1 MSQITLKISSL
12 GLQSNRKPSIF
23 KTMKNYEKIEEVID
37 LLLYSEMGGEVDY
50 SDPWYPA
57 FKMLHELKEKAFEE
71 EEGLPYFRPRAEEG
85 TKESRIADFHR
96 IADDH
101 NHKRS

>member
-1 MSQITLKISSL
+1 MSLVLSQITLKISLL

-23 KTMKNYEKIEEVID
+23 KTMKNYEKIEEVIEH
-37 LLLYSEMGGEVDY
+37 LLYSEMGGEVDY

-71 EEGLPYFRPRAEEG
+71 EEGIPYFRPQGLEA
-85 TKESRIADFHR
+85 
-96 IADDH
+96 
-101 NHKRS
+101 NQ

>member
-71 EEGLPYFRPRAEEG
+71 EEGLPYFRPRAEGG

>member
-23 KTMKNYEKIEEVID
+23 KTMKNYEKIEEVIEH
-37 LLLYSEMGGEVDY
+37 LLYSEMGGEVDY

-57 FKMLHELKEKAFEE
+57 FKMLHELKEKSFEE
-71 EEGLPYFRPRAEEG
+71 EEGIPYFRPQGLEA
-85 TKESRIADFHR
+85 
-96 IADDH
+96 
-101 NHKRS
+101 NQ

>member
-1 MSQITLKISSL
+1 
-12 GLQSNRKPSIF
+12 
-23 KTMKNYEKIEEVID
+23 MKNYEKIEEVID

-71 EEGLPYFRPRAEEG
+71 EEGMPYYRHQTENTSFVSKTR
-85 TKESRIADFHR
+85 
-96 IADDH
+96 
-101 NHKRS
+101 NL